1 MKRHPFTLI
10 ELLVV
15 IGIIAILAALLLPA
29 LQKARES
36 ANQIDCISQLKQI
49 GLAMTMYANDNK
61 SNLPVYCSHPATDT
75 DSTKSTETAE
85 SKDIKD
91 SHNSKGLYYLGF
103 LDYLKTPKVL
113 VCRSSKNSPFANFK
127 YDPGSFPKATEKDYP
142 GDITDSADGAKGEH
156 SSYLYCAGFN
166 TDDLTPDI
174 AYVRDKNLNHAKKD
188 SKTKEYHGVGNA
200 LYGDGHAEK
209 AQSVKGTSWFAVD
222 DYLGHS
228 DDNLTDA
235 LGKDFADYK
244 NDMWHNE

>member
-49 GLAMTMYANDNK
+49 GLAMAMYANDNK
-61 SNLPVYCSHPATDT
+61 SNLPVYCTGTSSEAETNNEYD
-75 DSTKSTETAE
+75 DITE
-85 SKDIKD
+85 

-127 YDPGSFPKATEKDYP
+127 YDPEKFPEKSKNDYP
-142 GDITDSADGAKGEH
+142 GDISDTADGAKGEH

-188 SKTKEYHGVGNA
+188 SNTSEYHGVGNA

-228 DDNLTDA
+228 KDNLEDA
-235 LGKDFADYK
+235 LGEEYASYENSK
-244 NDMWHNE
+244 WHNK

>member
-61 SNLPVYCSHPATDT
+61 SNLPVYCYNTGGDA
-75 DSTKSTETAE
+75 ET
-85 SKDIKD
+85 KDITD
-91 SHNSKGLYYLGF
+91 SHNSRGLYYLGF

-113 VCRSSKNSPFANFK
+113 ICRSSKNSPFASFK
-127 YDPGSFPKATEKDYP
+127 NEPNGSFD
-142 GDITDSADGAKGEH
+142 DSADGAKGEN

-174 AYVRDKNLNHAKKD
+174 AYVRDKNLNHAKNSD
-188 SKTKEYHGVGNA
+188 GTYLGVGNA

-228 DDNLTDA
+228 DDNLKDA
-235 LGKDFADYK
+235 LGKEYASYK
-244 NDMWHNE
+244 NGLWHNEKATNDKSE

>member
-36 ANQIDCISQLKQI
+36 ANQADCTSQLKQI
-49 GLAMTMYANDNK
+49 GLAMVMYSGDNK
-61 SNLPVYCSHPATDT
+61 SNLPVYN
-75 DSTKSTETAE
+75 DSVTG
-85 SKDIKD
+85 
-91 SHNSKGLYYLGF
+91 SHNAKGLYYLGF

-113 VCRSSKNSPFANFK
+113 ICRSSKNSPFASFK
-127 YDPGSFPKATEKDYP
+127 DEPAASY
-142 GDITDSADGAKGEH
+142 TDSADGAKGEN

-174 AYVRDKNLNHAKKD
+174 AYVRDKNLNHAKN
-188 SKTKEYHGVGNA
+188 SGGTYLGVGNA

-228 DDNLTDA
+228 DDNLEDA
-235 LGKDFADYK
+235 LGKDFASYK
-244 NDMWHNE
+244 NGLWHNEEATTTKPNNN

>member
-61 SNLPVYCSHPATDT
+61 SNLPVYCYNTGKNA
-75 DSTKSTETAE
+75 ET
-85 SKDIKD
+85 KDITD
-91 SHNSKGLYYLGF
+91 SHNSRGLYYLGF

-113 VCRSSKNSPFANFK
+113 ICRSSKNSPFDNFK
-127 YDPGSFPKATEKDYP
+127 NEPATY
-142 GDITDSADGAKGEH
+142 TDTADGAKGEN

-174 AYVRDKNLNHAKKD
+174 AYVRDKNLNHAKNSGGK
-188 SKTKEYHGVGNA
+188 YLGVGNA

-209 AQSVKGTSWFAVD
+209 AQSLKGTDWFAVD

-228 DDNLTDA
+228 DENLKDA
-235 LGKDFADYK
+235 LGDDFATYK
-244 NDMWHNE
+244 NYLWHNEKPPADENK